1 MKRQK
6 PKVFVL
12 DTCVYGHD
20 PNAIFSFEEHDLHVP
35 IVVMRELDGHKSNYK
50 KPELA
55 RNARQISRYF
65 LELLRGANPK
75 DMEKGFPISLIKSH
89 YGKNGPDKKTGRVFF
104 ETTTPD
110 QLISS
115 VYPDGA
121 IINYTK
127 KLQEKLGE
135 KVEVIFV
142 TQDINAFSTSL
153 ICGVQTE
160 EYESGK
166 ALDDIDLLYNGMYQL
181 PSGFWEMIEIEM
193 TAKSEGISYWNI
205 KTPLARNWYPNQF
218 LYLTKEDSTE
228 EYIVDKV
235 DGETASIRT
244 IIDYRKLE
252 NGVWGLHPL
261 NKEQNFALN
270 ALMNP
275 EIDFVSLAGKAGSG
289 KTLLALAA
297 ALEQVMAV
305 PKIYSKILITKEA
318 MPIGEDLGF
327 FPGTEEQKM
336 APWMM
341 AFTDNLDFLCSGMN
355 EGVMKQSAKDL
366 MKNYI
371 EMRAIGPMQG
381 RTFHKKFV
389 ILDEA
394 QNLAP
399 KQMLDLIT
407 RAGPGTKFV
416 CLGNIKQIA
425 TPYLTGE
432 ASGLTSVVEAFKTW
446 ERSAHVTLVAGERS
460 PLAEFASNNLCQ

>member
-12 DTCVYGHD
+12 DTNVYIHD
-20 PNAIFSFEEHDLHVP
+20 PNALFNFTNHDIYVP
-35 IVVMRELDGHKSNYK
+35 MAVLRELDKQKSNFK
-50 KPELA
+50 RPENA

-65 LELLRGANPK
+65 DELLKGADPK
-75 DMEKGFPISLIKSH
+75 DVEKGLSLSLIQTH
-89 YGKNGPDKKTGRVFF
+89 YGKNASEKTGKLFF
-104 ETTTPD
+104 EISSAGS
-110 QLISS
+110 LISTD
-115 VYPDGA
+115 YTDGT
-121 IINYTK
+121 IINYASE
-127 KLQEKLGE
+127 LQKTLTE
-135 KVEVIFV
+135 KVEVVFV
-142 TQDINAFSTSL
+142 TQDINARITAL
-153 ICGVQTE
+153 ICGIQTE
-160 EYESGK
+160 EYKSGK

-181 PSGFWEMIEIEM
+181 PAGFWDIIEIERN
-193 TAKSEGISYWNI
+193 AKSEGISYWDI
-205 KTPLARNWYPNQF
+205 KSPLARNWYPNQF
-218 LYLTKEDSTE
+218 LYLVKEDATE
-228 EYIVDKV
+228 EYIVEKI
-235 DGETASIRT
+235 DGDNASIRT
-244 IIDYRKLE
+244 VIDYRKMK

-275 EIDFVSLAGKAGSG
+275 SIDFVSLAGKAGSG

-297 ALEQVMAV
+297 ALTQVAET
-305 PKIYSKILITKEA
+305 KTYSEILITKEA

-341 AFTDNLDFLCSGMN
+341 AFTDNMDFLCSGM
-355 EGVMKQSAKDL
+355 GDGAMKQSATDL
-366 MKNYI
+366 MKRYI
-371 EMRAIGPMQG
+371 KMRAIGPMQG

-389 ILDEA
+389 IIDES
-394 QNLAP
+394 QNLTP
-399 KQMLDLIT
+399 KQMLDLTT

-432 ASGLTSVVEAFKTW
+432 ASGLTSVVEAFKPW